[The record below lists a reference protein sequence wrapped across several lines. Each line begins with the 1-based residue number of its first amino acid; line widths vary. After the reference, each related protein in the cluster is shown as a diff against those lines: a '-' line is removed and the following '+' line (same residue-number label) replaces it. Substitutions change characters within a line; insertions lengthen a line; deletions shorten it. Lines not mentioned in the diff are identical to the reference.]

1 MPSFDGIFLLLLLA
15 ATPPTSAQ
23 VDMSVVW
30 SGKYQIIKCNA
41 GQTNSMASKLQAI
54 LPEVWSNLQDTIR
67 DAAKG
72 TSSSHGYSAFFK
84 TSDNSQLV
92 QAVYQNMA
100 AGKPVSLA
108 ADSTSQGRNINPPN
122 LAWPALVCIQPGDP
136 ATAEH
141 YLACTT
147 GPLAGHMAAGL
158 ADQFVML
165 CPHFWL
171 LPDEPEISN
180 CPRVRRNTLTPND
193 NSLVSNRQAL
203 LVHEFAHLYGV
214 RGGGESRGL
223 NWREGEYEPYLLQDV
238 VDLSA
243 KNSLNNA
250 QNFAFYYA
258 GKTLFPF
265 TTMK

>member
-1 MPSFDGIFLLLLLA
+1 MPSFNGIFLLLLLA
-15 ATPPTSAQ
+15 DTPPTSAQ
-23 VDMSVVW
+23 VDTSIVW

-41 GQTNSMASKLQAI
+41 GQANSMASKLQAI
-54 LPEVWSNLQDTIR
+54 LPEVWSNLQDTIK

-84 TSDNSQLV
+84 TSDNIQLV

-108 ADSTSQGRNINPPN
+108 ADSTSQGRNINPLN
-122 LAWPALVCIQPGDP
+122 LVWPGLVCIQPGDP

-147 GPLAGHMAAGL
+147 GPLAGHMVAGL
-158 ADQFVML
+158 AGQFTML

-171 LPDEPEISN
+171 LPDEPDISN

-193 NSLVSNRQAL
+193 DSLVSNRQAQ

-214 RGGGESRGL
+214 RGGGGSRGI

-258 GKTLFPF
+258 GKTFFPF